1 MASERVL
8 ALRISGRPEPEE
20 AVRLVRS
27 ALQAETDWGV
37 LEIELFPGGDET
49 LVLAHPAR
57 GTYID
62 RRAAAFLAGML
73 DRY

>member
-1 MASERVL
+1 MAWDRVL
-8 ALRISGRPEPEE
+8 ALRLPGRPAPEE
-20 AVRLVRS
+20 AARQVRS
-27 ALQAETDWGV
+27 VLSGKADWGV
-37 LEIELFPGGDET
+37 LEIELFPGGEET

-73 DRY
+73 GR